1 MRSTLITALKFTSF
15 LPSFS
20 VSSPPNWKT
29 DCSDIAMISLYP
41 TELDSAKRAF
51 MNISLETNLK
61 KKEEDLS

>member
-1 MRSTLITALKFTSF
+1 
-15 LPSFS
+15 
-20 VSSPPNWKT
+20 
-29 DCSDIAMISLYP
+29 MISLYP